1 MAYQSSVAAV
11 RKITDCGI
19 YGLPSTG
26 SAISQAGALWV
37 YQSTH
42 ASTAA
47 TVTGFFAGCGRQPSS
62 AISAPVLARSPN
74 NVGMAVGDIVIC
86 VESTGGATP
95 GRVTVHS
102 VLGSSFNQ
110 ASTSGSSS
118 YVATAGFD
126 VSISST

>member
-42 ASTAA
+42 ASTAV

-74 NVGMAVGDIVIC
+74 NVAMALGDIVVC
-86 VESTGGATP
+86 AESTGGATP
-95 GRVTVHS
+95 GRATIHTVI
-102 VLGSSFNQ
+102 GSTFNQ
-110 ASTSGSSS
+110 ASTSGSSACVTS
-118 YVATAGFD
+118 AGFD